1 MTTTAILGGRDAAA
15 FTGSVA
21 ELYDSV
27 LVPMIF
33 EPYAADLASRV
44 AALRPSRVLEIA
56 AGTGAATRAMAR
68 ALPAGVE
75 LVATDLNQPMLDRA
89 AAVGTAR
96 PVQWRQADAMN
107 LPFGDQSF
115 DVVACQFGVMFF
127 ADKIHAF
134 SEFRRVLRPGGSLVF
149 NTWDRLETNEFA
161 HEVIQTLAHHFPSD
175 PPRFLERTPH
185 GYFDR
190 GAISGDLAGA
200 GFRAT
205 PQVETRTER
214 SRAPEASVAAIAYC
228 QGTPMRG
235 EIEARTRSSGGLADA
250 TEACRAAIAARF
262 GAGPIAGR
270 IQAHVVTVPN

>member
-1 MTTTAILGGRDAAA
+1 MTTTTRSSGRDAAA

-96 PVQWRQADAMN
+96 PVQWRQADAMS
-107 LPFGDQSF
+107 LPFGDRSF

-127 ADKIHAF
+127 ADKTHSF

-149 NTWDRLETNEFA
+149 NTWDRLEANEFA
-161 HEVIQTLAHHFPSD
+161 HEVIQALAHHFPSD

-205 PQVETRTER
+205 PRVETRTEW

-235 EIEARTRSSGGLADA
+235 EIEARSSGGLADA
-250 TEACRAAIAARF
+250 TEACREAIAARF
-262 GAGPIAGR
+262 GAGPIEGR